1 MVVCRVPPF
10 LQTIQDPRAA
20 QGGSLKGCPV
30 CGGNVMLVLSIC
42 VIFTLSFFSG
52 LGHGISNCPKLEDAQ
67 RRQMASQRAVH
78 GDGGGY

>member
-1 MVVCRVPPF
+1 MAVVNRVPPF

-30 CGGNVMLVLSIC
+30 CGGNVMLVLSTV
-42 VIFTLSFFSG
+42 VIFTLFAG

-67 RRQMASQRAVH
+67 RRQMASQRAAH